1 MDIKPFLEFNS
12 HCPLCN
18 KPLSLFLEFIDRKE
32 RFKAIVDK
40 NRITFNTIRGY
51 KQYYFNISNGII
63 TSNFKPDSRFN
74 LVFLCNTDS
83 IINEDI
89 NPNTSCYYR
98 SSPTMKINNY
108 VISKESANINNYEY
122 FILSKKI
129 NDIDHF
135 YILSRDF
142 EENKSSL
149 YHYKENEDVV
159 LFDESLPQ
167 IVPFESKEQLFKIFK
182 QWMSFI

>member
-1 MDIKPFLEFNS
+1 
-12 HCPLCN
+12 
-18 KPLSLFLEFIDRKE
+18 
-32 RFKAIVDK
+32 
-40 NRITFNTIRGY
+40 
-51 KQYYFNISNGII
+51 
-63 TSNFKPDSRFN
+63 
-74 LVFLCNTDS
+74 
-83 IINEDI
+83 
-89 NPNTSCYYR
+89 
-98 SSPTMKINNY
+98 MKINNY